1 MPPPFEPTDI
11 EAVAI
16 TNIGL
21 MFAHISI
28 LVLLLILMIYY
39 SKRIKYYPTLI
50 TIYLFSLILGFE
62 SLTHPH
68 TPFSPYFEI
77 FFIIIQTVL
86 FIQSAMDYIQ
96 LKK

>member
-1 MPPPFEPTDI
+1 
-11 EAVAI
+11 
-16 TNIGL
+16 

-28 LVLLLILMIYY
+28 LIILLILMIYY
-39 SKRIKYYPTLI
+39 SKRIKYYTTII

-77 FFIIIQTVL
+77 FFIIFQTVL
-86 FIQSAMDYIQ
+86 FIQIAIDYIQ
-96 LKK
+96 FKK